1 MTFWD
6 APQNRFCQCKLSADH
21 FCPTQQLNSVSEHSS
36 CLSIGF
42 LHTEITCSRV
52 LEAIAIKS
60 EQRTPIQPEPPAF
73 LTCRRFPKPIPR
85 HPKFL
90 PPVTFR
96 PIYHTDRNALPNF
109 NQQQTRGTLKSAT
122 PQQPK
127 NIQKKQ
133 STGILEENAPN
144 WQSPETLNGHH
155 LNTKR

>member
-60 EQRTPIQPEPPAF
+60 EQRTPIHPNHRHFSHADGSLNQF
-73 LTCRRFPKPIPR
+73 L
-85 HPKFL
+85 
-90 PPVTFR
+90 VTQ
-96 PIYHTDRNALPNF
+96 ILAASNLPNF